1 MDKPVYNKGLSGEK
15 PFWVDKPVN
24 NKGLSGGKPFPRQNK
39 WNITM
44 LETILIAVVG
54 TTIGIVVHSLNANVA
69 HRQPFLTD
77 KADF

>member
-1 MDKPVYNKGLSGEK
+1 
-15 PFWVDKPVN
+15 
-24 NKGLSGGKPFPRQNK
+24 
-39 WNITM
+39 M

-77 KADF
+77 KADFYFDEMYFPICGSEESQRLHSRE

>member
-1 MDKPVYNKGLSGEK
+1 
-15 PFWVDKPVN
+15 
-24 NKGLSGGKPFPRQNK
+24 
-39 WNITM
+39 M

-77 KADF
+77 KADFYFDEMYSRYAAQKDFTA

>member
-1 MDKPVYNKGLSGEK
+1 
-15 PFWVDKPVN
+15 
-24 NKGLSGGKPFPRQNK
+24 
-39 WNITM
+39 M

-77 KADF
+77 KADFYFDEMYPASQIQRAAFTNIFNIK